1 MRPFPDSFIKTAR
14 SLCHDFKIMSKFKKR
29 YTFIFLFVLFVAD
42 ILYLAP
48 LTSEI
53 MKKNNKDGT
62 VEYYNDEKSTDK
74 PFKKI
79 DFKSPFNEL
88 IEDISLQEGVDP
100 YLVKCLIKV
109 ESNFK
114 PDAVSVAGAMGLM
127 QIMQDIAR
135 YYNVVDPL
143 SPEENLNAGIKHLK
157 TLLKY
162 FKNDVSLSLAAY
174 HAGLGRVRK
183 NMDIPPIKS
192 TIEYVKNVM
201 MLYTGNKGNAENSVK
216 KLYKRISRDGVI
228 EIYSR

>member
-1 MRPFPDSFIKTAR
+1 MYKYRIKLLFISFTV
-14 SLCHDFKIMSKFKKR
+14 F
-29 YTFIFLFVLFVAD
+29 FIVD
-42 ILYLAP
+42 ILHLTP

-53 MKKNNKDGT
+53 RKKINKDGA
-62 VEYYNDEKSTDK
+62 VEYYNDEKDTDK

-79 DFKSPFNEL
+79 DFKSPYNER

-109 ESNFK
+109 ESNFN

-157 TLLKY
+157 TLLNY

-174 HAGLGRVRK
+174 HAGLGRVK
-183 NMDIPPIKS
+183 KHMDIPPIKS

-216 KLYKRISRDGVI
+216 KLYKRINRDGVI

>member
-1 MRPFPDSFIKTAR
+1 MNKYKINYIFTPFFII
-14 SLCHDFKIMSKFKKR
+14 FIIGIFY
-29 YTFIFLFVLFVAD
+29 YT
-42 ILYLAP
+42 P
-48 LTSEI
+48 LNSEI
-53 MKKNNKDGT
+53 KKNENKDGT
-62 VEYYNDEKSTDK
+62 LEYFNDNGPIEKTFKKHEFPRKYND
-74 PFKKI
+74 
-79 DFKSPFNEL
+79 L
-88 IEDISLQEGVDP
+88 IEDICSLEGVDP

-109 ESNFK
+109 ESNFN

-157 TLLKY
+157 TLLNY

-174 HAGLGRVRK
+174 HAGLGRVKK
-183 NMDIPPIKS
+183 NMNIPPIKS

-201 MLYTGNKGNAENSVK
+201 MLYTGNKVNVENSVK
-216 KLYKRISRDGVI
+216 KLYKRINSNGVI